1 MAPVNL
7 SLSVFHLLLLFSPL
21 LLSLAS
27 AERLV
32 FPNESLADAIITS
45 RANGHREPL
54 RLSPGIHYIN
64 QTITL
69 TQRDRGFALI
79 GSSADSTAVSGAFEV
94 SQWQKSSLPGKALEI
109 WSAPLP
115 EDFTRVWRLYVAE
128 ASESAT
134 HSILSRSLK
143 KQKQVGQ
150 GDTLPTFAPR
160 TLARSDTMAYDH
172 VSEVD
177 PEHSI
182 VYEPGQVL
190 DTYSDM
196 AAVTAT
202 LYHVSVRR
210 KERERPSLD
219 GASSTSL
226 SSRPDLSLL
235 TLAYCSPVAGH

>member
-1 MAPVNL
+1 MASVHL
-7 SLSVFHLLLLFSPL
+7 SLSLFLLFLSPL
-21 LLSLAS
+21 LLSHTS

-54 RLSPGIHYIN
+54 KLSPGIHFIN

-69 TQRDRGFALI
+69 TQSDKGFALI

-94 SQWQKSSLPGKALEI
+94 SQWQKSTLPGKAIEI

-115 EDFTRVWRLYVAE
+115 EDFTRVWRLFVAE
-128 ASESAT
+128 ANESET
-134 HSILSRSLK
+134 HSSISNQK
-143 KQKQVGQ
+143 QQKQVGQ
-150 GDTLPTFAPR
+150 GDALPTFAPR

-172 VSEVD
+172 ASKVD

-196 AAVTAT
+196 EAVTAT
-202 LYHVSVRR
+202 LYHVSVNYDPASM
-210 KERERPSLD
+210 EHPRPCQ
-219 GASSTSL
+219 AAPL
-226 SSRPDLSLL
+226 SHYCLCLL
-235 TLAYCSPVAGH
+235 RV